1 MIQKVIQK
9 ELFINPENE
18 KKIDRLMEQMTL
30 EEKIGQ
36 LHQVG
41 PSPVGGFE
49 ITLQEKQTMLEQGK
63 ITQEEYDRFFLE
75 SKWDKEEDNIRQGK
89 IGSFLGVFGAEKCNH
104 LQRVAVEQS
113 RLGIPLLLG
122 LDVVHGFRTVFPIP
136 LAESCSWDEELFEQT
151 ARISAVEAAAVGL
164 NWTFAPMIDIARDAR
179 WGRIAEGAGEDP
191 YLTSR
196 FAAAKVRGFQG
207 EDFSSPDTIAAC
219 AKHFIAYGAAIG
231 GRDYNSADMSLRTL
245 WEIYMPPFLAACEAG
260 VATFMASFND
270 LNGVPCTVNTW
281 LLQDVLRDKLGFEGF
296 VVSDAGAIWECIE
309 HGVVADRK
317 EAALKALNAGMA
329 VDMVSHCYSEHL
341 ADLVA
346 EGKISMERLDLAVRQ
361 VLRVK
366 FAKGLF
372 EHPYVDVA
380 KEKEILICQE
390 HRDLAREAAR
400 GSAVLLKNNGILPLL
415 KAQRIAVVG
424 ELADNAR
431 EMLGTWAG
439 RSRADEA
446 VSLLEGLRR
455 RGLTVSYAP
464 CCGVNTPF
472 DKEQLTE
479 VLTDADVVIAA
490 VGELEDM
497 SGEASSLSYIG
508 LHGEQDQMIQA
519 IKESGKPFVTVLFNG
534 RPLAI
539 GNVVEQSDAVLEAWH
554 LGTEAGN
561 AIGDILYGDY
571 NPSGRLTTTFPNN
584 SGECPLYYNHVS
596 TGRPT
601 SEVRHTCKYM
611 DAPLKPLFPFGYG
624 LSYTSY
630 AYDDLQIIDN
640 GTSFE
645 VSVAVTNTGNRAGK
659 ETVQLYVQDVL
670 ASRVRPIRELK
681 AFRKVFLEPGEQK
694 GVSLSI
700 SLDQLGFYN
709 EDMQYV
715 VEPGEF
721 KIYVG
726 HDSETTLCQSFFL
739 TEGIEDRMGRF
750 QI

>member
-1 MIQKVIQK
+1 MIQK
-9 ELFINPENE
+9 ELFVNSETE
-18 KKIDRLMEQMTL
+18 KKIDRLMQQMTL

-49 ITLQEKQTMLEQGK
+49 ITLQEKQKMLEQGK
-63 ITQEEYDRFFLE
+63 ITKEEYDRFFLN
-75 SKWDKEEDNIRQGK
+75 SKWDKEEDNIRKGR
-89 IGSFLGVFGAEKCNH
+89 IGSFLGIHGAEKCNH

-113 RLGIPLLLG
+113 RLGIPLLFG

-136 LAESCSWDEELFEQT
+136 LAESCSWDEEMFEQT
-151 ARISAVEAAAVGL
+151 ARISAVEATAAGL

-191 YLTSR
+191 YLTAR

-207 EDFSSPDTIAAC
+207 EDFSSPDTIVAC

-245 WEIYMPPFLAACEAG
+245 WEIYMPPFIAACKAG

-317 EAALKALNAGMA
+317 DAALKALNAGMA

-346 EGKISMERLDLAVRQ
+346 EGKVSMERLDIAVRQ

-372 EHPYVDVA
+372 EHPYVDA
-380 KEKEILICQE
+380 TKEKEILICQK
-390 HRDLAREAAR
+390 HRDIAREAAR
-400 GSAVLLKNNGILPLL
+400 GSAVLLKNNGILPLGEE
-415 KAQRIAVVG
+415 QRIAVVG
-424 ELADNAR
+424 ELADNAK

-439 RSRADEA
+439 RSRAEET

-464 CCGVNTPF
+464 CCSVNTPF
-472 DKEQLTE
+472 DKKQLEE
-479 VLTDADVVIAA
+479 VLADADVVIAA
-490 VGELEDM
+490 VGELADM

-508 LHGEQDQMIQA
+508 LHGEQEKMIQA

-584 SGECPLYYNHVS
+584 SGECPLYYNHMS

-630 AYDDLQIIDN
+630 AYENLQIVDN

-645 VSVAVTNTGNRAGK
+645 VSVAVTNTGSRAGK
-659 ETVQLYVQDVL
+659 ETVQLYVHDVL
-670 ASRVRPIRELK
+670 AGSVRPVRELK
-681 AFRKVFLEPGEQK
+681 AFRKVFLQPGECK
-694 GVSLSI
+694 TVKLSVPVD
-700 SLDQLGFYN
+700 SLGFYT
-709 EDMQYV
+709 ETMEYV

-721 KIYVG
+721 KVYVG

-739 TEGIEDRMGRF
+739 TDR
-750 QI
+750 